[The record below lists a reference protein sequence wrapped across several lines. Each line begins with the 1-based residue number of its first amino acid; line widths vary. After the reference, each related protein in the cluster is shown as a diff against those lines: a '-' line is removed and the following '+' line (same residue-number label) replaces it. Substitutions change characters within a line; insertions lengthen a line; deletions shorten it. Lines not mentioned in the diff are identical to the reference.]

1 MGGLGGGEGV
11 LVVLGRGGLEGKEG
25 RGREFRE
32 GVGDDVN
39 GSVYMIVIPSSS
51 SSNHASSSS
60 AICRGS
66 LLKRVTASPA
76 PCRIPGLCVCVCVCE
91 RERER
96 VSIYYIETPAS
107 ITLRKKKLADSSGP
121 P

>member
-76 PCRIPGLCVCVCVCE
+76 PCRIPGLCVCVCVCV
-91 RERER
+91 REREGE
-96 VSIYYIETPAS
+96 SQYILHRNS
-107 ITLRKKKLADSSGP
+107 CFNNITQEKTSR
-121 P
+121 